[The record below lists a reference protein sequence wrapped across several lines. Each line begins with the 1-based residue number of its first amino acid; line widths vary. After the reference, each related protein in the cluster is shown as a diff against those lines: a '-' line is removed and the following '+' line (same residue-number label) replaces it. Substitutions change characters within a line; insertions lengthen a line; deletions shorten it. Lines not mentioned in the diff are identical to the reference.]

1 MTTSIAIILCL
12 GLLANYLFTKLKLP
26 GLLGMLLLGM
36 GLGPS
41 GLNWLDQSLLS
52 FSADFR
58 SLALMIILLR
68 AGLGI
73 SRNDLSKAGVS
84 ALKMAFVPCMFEG
97 VTATLAGHWLLS
109 LPLYEAAMLGFIL
122 AAVSP
127 AVVLPAM
134 LGLTEKGLGRAK
146 AIPTIVLAGASV
158 DGVVAITLFNAVVGM
173 HAASQSNFLLQLLGI
188 PLAILLGGALGAAMG
203 FALVWLFKTFHM
215 RDTKKV
221 LLMLGAAIFLTSIE
235 KLLKQKIEIAGLIGV
250 MAIGFILLERSPIQA
265 KRISVKLSK
274 IWVFAE
280 LLLFVLVGAA
290 FNLQAAASAGAL
302 GIVVIIIGLLGRSL
316 GVFAALLGSNLNLKE
331 KGFCAAAY
339 LPKATVQAAIG
350 ALPLSLGIPS
360 GELILAIAVLSILI
374 TAPVGAIAIEKLG
387 PVSLESELWINC

>member
-12 GLLANYLFTKLKLP
+12 GLLANYIFTKLKLP
-26 GLLGMLLLGM
+26 GLLGMLLLGI

-41 GLNWLDQSLLS
+41 GLNWLDPSLLS

-58 SLALMIILLR
+58 SLALVIILLR

-73 SRNDLSKAGVS
+73 SRQDLSKAGSS
-84 ALKMAFVPCMFEG
+84 ALKMSFVPCIFEG
-97 VTATLAGHWLLS
+97 ITAALAAHYLLD
-109 LPLYEAAMLGFIL
+109 LPIYEAAMLGFIL

-134 LGLTEKGLGRAK
+134 IGLTEKGYGKAK
-146 AIPTIVLAGASV
+146 AIPTIILAGASV

-173 HAASQSNFLLQLLGI
+173 QVAGKSNLLIQLLGI
-188 PLAILLGGALGAAMG
+188 PLAILLGGLLGAVMG
-203 FALVWLFKTFHM
+203 FGLVWLFKTFHM

-221 LLMLGAAIFLTSIE
+221 LIMLGAAIFMMSIE
-235 KLLKQKIEIAGLIGV
+235 KYLKQRVNIAGLIGV
-250 MAIGFILLERSPIQA
+250 MTIGFILLERSPIQA
-265 KRISVKLSK
+265 RRISVKLSK

-290 FNLQAAASAGAL
+290 FNIHAAANAGFI
-302 GIVVIIIGLLGRSL
+302 GILVILIGLLGRSL
-316 GVFAALLGSNLNLKE
+316 GVFTALLGSKLNFKE
-331 KGFCAAAY
+331 QSFCAAAY

-350 ALPLSLGIPS
+350 AIPLSMGLGS
-360 GELILAIAVLSILI
+360 GELILAIAVMSILI

-387 PVSLESELWINC
+387 PISLEQ

>member
-12 GLLANYLFTKLKLP
+12 GLLANYVFTKLKLP

-58 SLALMIILLR
+58 SIALMIILLR

-73 SRNDLSKAGVS
+73 SRNDLSKAGAS
-84 ALKMAFVPCMFEG
+84 ALKMAFVPCIFEG
-97 VTATLAGHWLLS
+97 AAATLAAYWLLS

-134 LGLTEKGLGRAK
+134 LGLTEKGLGKAK

-290 FNLQAAASAGAL
+290 FNLHAAASAGAL
-302 GIVVIIIGLLGRSL
+302 GVVVIFIGLLGRSL

-350 ALPLSLGIPS
+350 ALPMSLGIPS

-374 TAPVGAIAIEKLG
+374 TAPIGAIAIEKLG
-387 PVSLESELWINC
+387 PISLEA

>member
-12 GLLANYLFTKLKLP
+12 GLLANYIFTRLKLP
-26 GLLGMLLLGM
+26 GLLGMLLLGIL
-36 GLGPS
+36 LGPS
-41 GLNWLDQSLLS
+41 GLNWLSQSLLD
-52 FSADFR
+52 FSSDFR

-73 SRNDLSKAGVS
+73 SRQDLSKAGLS
-84 ALKMAFVPCMFEG
+84 AFKMSFIPCICEG
-97 VTATLAGHWLLS
+97 VAATVAAYFLLH

-134 LGLTEKGLGRAK
+134 IQLTEGGYGKAK

-158 DGVVAITLFNAVVGM
+158 DGVVAITLFNAVIGM
-173 HAASQSNFLLQLLGI
+173 ASAGESHMLVQLLGI
-188 PLAILLGGALGAAMG
+188 PLAILLGGLIGAFMG
-203 FALVWLFKTFHM
+203 FGLVWLFKKFHM

-221 LLMLGAAIFLTSIE
+221 LLMLGAAIFMTSIE
-235 KLLKQKIEIAGLIGV
+235 SYFKHKVEIAGLIGV
-250 MAIGFILLERSPIQA
+250 MTIGFILLERSPVQA

-290 FNLQAAASAGAL
+290 FNVHAAASAGL
-302 GIVVIIIGLLGRSL
+302 IGIVVIFIGLLGRSF
-316 GVFAALLGSNLNLKE
+316 GVFTSLFGSRLNLKE

-339 LPKATVQAAIG
+339 MPKATVQAAIG
-350 ALPLSLGIPS
+350 AIPLSLGYAS
-360 GELILAIAVLSILI
+360 GDLILAIAVMSIII
-374 TAPVGAIAIEKLG
+374 TAPLGAIAIEKLG
-387 PVSLESELWINC
+387 PVALTVDCG

>member
-84 ALKMAFVPCMFEG
+84 ALKMAFIPCMFEG